1 LVAFATGRLGSAVAK
16 YVPDTLD
23 DVALLTLN
31 GAAVYMGKRHGSR
44 RIAYT
49 PLPSTYADFLI
60 DHAADKTF
68 VLNYYANDKLYAART
83 DANAPWIDTY
93 YQQTHT
99 DYKFVES
106 LGIFRG
112 ESPSKIIFVGPVDVI
127 DEQER
132 LFRNM
137 WGSLVYICRT
147 WRHYLEFLDVRVNK
161 AAGLEALAAAYGIDP
176 AEIVAFGD
184 EENDIPMLQ
193 RAGLGIA
200 MANASSDVKKA
211 AHRVSQWTNDED
223 GIAKE
228 WELIKKTC
236 GIC

>member
-1 LVAFATGRLGSAVAK
+1 
-16 YVPDTLD
+16 
-23 DVALLTLN
+23 
-31 GAAVYMGKRHGSR
+31 
-44 RIAYT
+44 
-49 PLPSTYADFLI
+49 
-60 DHAADKTF
+60 
-68 VLNYYANDKLYAART
+68 
-83 DANAPWIDTY
+83 
-93 YQQTHT
+93 
-99 DYKFVES
+99 
-106 LGIFRG
+106 
-112 ESPSKIIFVGPVDVI
+112 I